1 MPQTFYIE
9 NDEEI
14 ISVISRLR
22 RSSSEQNFFVFPKR
36 ALVLQSIINLRLFQ
50 REAEKLG
57 KKIVIVTQDD
67 AGKALAEKAGLVA
80 ERYSDDF
87 SRQTEH
93 LTLTPETPSV
103 SAPEPVV
110 ASLGTPQVKDIGS
123 SDFYTPQTTPQFSPQ
138 APAAILPQ
146 TLRVRNA
153 SPEKQTSLNSK
164 QYMEAVT
171 SQKPT
176 TSPVSF
182 RPQVQREA
190 PVMPVVLA
198 PNRPLPL
205 NQPRETEQTLQ
216 NGREQRLRNFF
227 SNGGVGVPEK
237 MSAPQPMTAPA
248 VQKTS
253 VAFHKA
259 GGIFL
264 FLGGVSALSILG
276 VMIFLFLPKAEV
288 HIIPYRTVSS
298 VDLQLEGKTTVDA
311 GDDSTLPIRIVEK
324 EQEVTLTV
332 QATGTSLGT
341 AQKARGTI
349 LISNTF
355 SAEPQ
360 SLVATTRFES
370 GDGKVFRLTEGVTVP
385 GMTGGTAGTKE
396 AVVVADQTGVEYNI
410 AATTFTIPGF
420 KGSPKYEKF
429 AGKSTKAMSGGNNSS
444 GANQTIITKNDLE
457 KATQE
462 AKEKGRQT
470 YLDALT
476 SELLPGEKILEENL
490 DIVALKDETLP
501 LSGTVATSF
510 DYVNTFKI
518 RGIVF
523 SEDALKARILSGGE
537 EAAGGIMFRPVSTVL
552 SYGEGIPDYAAETMH
567 FKVHA
572 TVTSESVIDREKFL
586 AEILGKDGGGIDS
599 TLNAFP
605 EIKKVSINFKP
616 QWFTSTVPSSKN
628 RVTIFVEPGEE

>member
-57 KKIVIVTQDD
+57 KKIIIVTQDD
-67 AGKALAEKAGLVA
+67 AGKALAEKAGLTA

-87 SRQTEH
+87 SHQAEH
-93 LTLTPETPSV
+93 LTLTPEVPSV
-103 SAPEPVV
+103 PQATSVEPS
-110 ASLGTPQVKDIGS
+110 SLKVKDIGS
-123 SDFYTPQTTPQFSPQ
+123 SDFYTAEAAQGSPVQ
-138 APAAILPQ
+138 KISTLPQ

-153 SPEKQTSLNSK
+153 TPEKLTSLNSK
-164 QYMEAVT
+164 QQYTEAIVP
-171 SQKPT
+171 QKPVA
-176 TSPVSF
+176 PPMPF
-182 RPQVQREA
+182 HPQVAMPPLAMPAA
-190 PVMPVVLA
+190 PVQSYPPLA
-198 PNRPLPL
+198 SR
-205 NQPRETEQTLQ
+205 PRETEETLQ
-216 NGREQRLRNFF
+216 SGREKRLRNFF

-237 MSAPQPMTAPA
+237 IQTVQSAPSYP

-264 FLGGVSALSILG
+264 FLGGVSILSLLG
-276 VMIFLFLPKAEV
+276 VAVFLFLPKAEV

-298 VDLQLEGKTTVDA
+298 VDLPLEGKTAIDA
-311 GDDSTLPIRIVEK
+311 GDEQSLPIRIIQK
-324 EQEVTLTV
+324 EEAVTLTV
-332 QATGTSLGT
+332 EATGTSLGT
-341 AQKARGTI
+341 AQKAHGTI
-349 LISNTF
+349 VISNTF
-355 SAEPQ
+355 SADPQ

-370 GDGKVFRLTEGVTVP
+370 SDGKIFRLTEGVTVP
-385 GMTGGTAGTKE
+385 GMKGSEPGTKE
-396 AVVVADQTGVEYNI
+396 AAVIADQTGVEYNI
-410 AATTFTIPGF
+410 AAATFTIPGF

-429 AGKSTKAMSGGNNSS
+429 SGKSTKAMFGGNNSS
-444 GANQTIITKNDLE
+444 GANQTVITKSDLE

-462 AKEKGRQT
+462 AKEKAKQA
-470 YLDALT
+470 YLDAVT

-510 DYVNTFKI
+510 DYANTFKI
-518 RGIVF
+518 SGIIF
-523 SEDALKARILSGGE
+523 SEDALKTRILSSGE
-537 EAAGGIMFRPVSTVL
+537 ETTGGIVFRPTSVTL
-552 SYGEGIPDYAAETMH
+552 SYGEGIPDYAAQTMH

-572 TVTSESVIDREKFL
+572 VVTSESVIDREKFL
-586 AEILGKDGGGIDS
+586 GEILGKDGEGIDAV
-599 TLNAFP
+599 LNGFP

-616 QWFTSTVPSSKN
+616 RMFSSTVPSSKD
-628 RVTIFVEPGEE
+628 RVTILVEPGEE

>member
-22 RSSSEQNFFVFPKR
+22 RSSSEENFFVFPKR

-67 AGKALAEKAGLVA
+67 AGKALAEKAGLIA

-93 LTLTPETPSV
+93 LTLTPEVPS
-103 SAPEPVV
+103 SPEPTIVET
-110 ASLGTPQVKDIGS
+110 GTPRVKDIGS
-123 SDFYTPQTTPQFSPQ
+123 SDFYTPQTTPQSSS
-138 APAAILPQ
+138 AAATSLPQ

-153 SPEKQTSLNSK
+153 TPEKRTSLNSK
-164 QYMEAVT
+164 QSLETVMP
-171 SQKPT
+171 QKSMT
-176 TSPVSF
+176 ASVSF
-182 RPQVQREA
+182 RPQMDGRISA
-190 PVMPVVLA
+190 MPGASV
-198 PNRPLPL
+198 PMRPLPIS
-205 NQPRETEQTLQ
+205 QPSQPQETEQTLQ

-227 SNGGVGVPEK
+227 SNGGVGIPEK
-237 MSAPQPMTAPA
+237 MSAPQPIKPAPEKTA
-248 VQKTS
+248 

-259 GGIFL
+259 SGIFL
-264 FLGGVSALSILG
+264 FLGGVSLLSILG
-276 VMIFLFLPKAEV
+276 VVIFLFLPKAEV

-298 VDLQLEGKTTVDA
+298 VDLQFEGKTTVDA

-324 EQEVTLTV
+324 EQEVVLTV
-332 QATGTSLGT
+332 EATGTSLGT

-355 SAEPQ
+355 SADPQ

-370 GDGKVFRLTEGVTVP
+370 SDGKVFRLTEGVTVP

-396 AVVVADQTGVEYNI
+396 APVVADQTGVEYNI
-410 AATTFTIPGF
+410 AATAFTIPGF

-429 AGKSTKAMSGGNNSS
+429 SGKSTKAMSGGNNSS
-444 GANQTIITKNDLE
+444 GANQTVITKNDLE
-457 KATQE
+457 KVTQE
-462 AKEKGRQT
+462 AKEKARQA
-470 YLDALT
+470 YLDALA

-501 LSGTVATSF
+501 LSGTAATSF

-523 SEDALKARILSGGE
+523 SEDALKTRILSGGE
-537 EAAGGIMFRPVSTVL
+537 ETAGGILFRPVSTVL
-552 SYGEGIPDYAAETMH
+552 SYGEGIPDFGAETMR

-572 TVTSESVIDREKFL
+572 TVASESVIDREKFL
-586 AEILGKDGGGIDS
+586 AEILGKDGAGIDT